1 MRRLFATFALLAPLA
16 AIGADTATE
25 QARTLFER
33 DWQWR
38 LQHQPEY
45 ATGIG
50 EHRYDATLSDLSPD
64 GLRAANAHERRM
76 LDAARAIERAE
87 LTGQDRLSYDL
98 FIDDKERKLAAAAIY
113 PYDPQPL
120 TAQDGLHI
128 RLPQIVAQ
136 MPFATEA
143 DYRNYLARIDAL
155 PAHVD
160 GLVEQMREGMRTGWV
175 APKVSMR
182 ALPALLR
189 AMRAELVDGSL
200 GAPFRRI
207 PAAIPKQTRDQLS
220 AAGPAALRTKAA
232 PALEK
237 LETFVRD
244 EYLPAARESI
254 GASSL
259 PDGAAWYAQAV
270 RNATTT
276 ELTPAEIHALGLQ
289 EVARIRTA
297 MGGAIARTGFRGS
310 VAEFLK
316 FARSDP
322 RLFYTN
328 PELLLA
334 RYRRTIA
341 RASVR
346 LPALFDSVP
355 AEPLVVRPMQQAG
368 AAQQAAAY
376 YEAGT
381 PQRSAALVVNTS
393 LLHTRPLWMIET
405 LALHEALPGHHLQV
419 ARAHEIDGLPA
430 FRRFGWN
437 VAYGEGW
444 ALYAETLGPQLGFFR
459 DPFSAFGHL
468 NDELFRAARL
478 VVDTGIH
485 AFGWSRQQALDYLNA
500 NTANAPSDNEAEVD
514 RYIARPGQALG
525 YKIGQLR
532 LQALRD
538 EARTA
543 LGLRFDQRRFH
554 SAVLDNGP
562 LPLAMLEREVKRWMA
577 AEGGAAHAAP
587 AAQAPAAVARPDKPP
602 DSAPP
607 GKPPADARPDQ
618 PPADARPGQPP
629 ANARPDMPPAHA
641 RTEKPA
647 PAGGAPGS

>member
-1 MRRLFATFALLAPLA
+1 MRRLFATFALLVPLA
-16 AIGADTATE
+16 ALGADTAGE

-45 ATGIG
+45 ATAVGD
-50 EHRYDATLSDLSPD
+50 HRYDGALSDISPD
-64 GLRAANAHERRM
+64 GLRAAIAHERGM
-76 LDAARAIERAE
+76 LDAARAIERGE

-113 PYDPQPL
+113 PFDPQPL

-155 PAHVD
+155 PAHID
-160 GLVEQMREGMRTGWV
+160 GLIEQMREGMRSGWV
-175 APKVSMR
+175 APKASVR
-182 ALPALLR
+182 AVPALLHALR
-189 AMRAELVDGSL
+189 TNLIDGPL

-207 PAAIPKQTRDQLS
+207 PATIPKEARDQLS
-220 AAGPAALRTKAA
+220 AAGPATLRAKAM

-237 LETFVRD
+237 LETFVRED
-244 EYLPAARESI
+244 YLPAARESI
-254 GASSL
+254 AASSL
-259 PDGAAWYAQAV
+259 PDGAAWYALAV
-270 RNATTT
+270 RHATTT
-276 ELTPAEIHALGLQ
+276 ELTPAEIHALGLK
-289 EVARIRTA
+289 EVARIRDA

-310 VAEFLK
+310 FAEFLK
-316 FARSDP
+316 FARTDP
-322 RLFYTN
+322 RLFYTS
-328 PELLLA
+328 PDQLLA
-334 RYRRTIA
+334 RYRRTVA
-341 RASVR
+341 RASAR
-346 LPALFDSVP
+346 LPALFDALP
-355 AEPLVVRPMQQAG
+355 AEPLVVKPMQEAG
-368 AAQQAAAY
+368 AAQQVAAY

-393 LLHTRPLWMIET
+393 LLHTRPMWMIET
-405 LALHEALPGHHLQV
+405 LALHEGLPGHHLQV
-419 ARAHEIDGLPA
+419 ARAHGIDGLPA

-468 NDELFRAARL
+468 NDELLRAARL

-500 NTANAPSDNEAEVD
+500 NTANAPSDNEVEVD

-538 EARTA
+538 QARST

-554 SAVLDNGP
+554 AAVLDNGP
-562 LPLAMLEREVKRWMA
+562 LPLAMLEREVKRWIA
-577 AEGGAAHAAP
+577 AEAAAANEAP
-587 AAQAPAAVARPDKPP
+587 AAPPPAADTRPEKPPADAQPAKSPVDARPDKPP
-602 DSAPP
+602 ADS
-607 GKPPADARPDQ
+607 RPDK
-618 PPADARPGQPP
+618 PP
-629 ANARPDMPPAHA
+629 ANARP
-641 RTEKPA
+641 
-647 PAGGAPGS
+647 GN

>member
-1 MRRLFATFALLAPLA
+1 MRRLFATFALLVPLA
-16 AIGADTATE
+16 AIGADSASE

-45 ATGIG
+45 ATSIG
-50 EHRYDATLSDLSPD
+50 DYRYDATLSDISPD
-64 GLRAANAHERRM
+64 GLRAAIAHERRM
-76 LDAARAIERAE
+76 LDAARAIERAG
-87 LTGQDRLSYDL
+87 LGGQDRLSYEL
-98 FIDDKERKLAAAAIY
+98 FIDDKERKLAAAAVY
-113 PYDPQPL
+113 PFDPQPL

-143 DYRNYLARIDAL
+143 DYRNYLGRIEAL

-182 ALPALLR
+182 AVPALLR
-189 AMRAELVDGSL
+189 AMRLELVDGPL

-207 PAAIPKQTRDQLS
+207 PAAIPKETRDQLS
-220 AAGPAALRTKAA
+220 AAGPAALRAKAA

-244 EYLPAARESI
+244 EYLPAARDSI

-310 VAEFLK
+310 IAEFLK

-322 RLFYTN
+322 RLFYTSAE
-328 PELLLA
+328 PLLA

-341 RASVR
+341 RASAR
-346 LPALFDSVP
+346 LPALFDTLP
-355 AEPLVVRPMQQAG
+355 AEPLLVKPMQQAG

-376 YEAGT
+376 YEAGS
-381 PQRSAALVVNTS
+381 PKRSAALVVNTS
-393 LLHTRPLWMIET
+393 LLHTRPMWMIET
-405 LALHEALPGHHLQV
+405 LTLHEALPGHHLQV
-419 ARAHEIDGLPA
+419 ARAHGIDGLPA

-444 ALYAETLGPQLGFFR
+444 ALYAETLGPQLGFFK

-485 AFGWSRQQALDYLNA
+485 AFGWPRQQALDYLNA
-500 NTANAPSDNEAEVD
+500 NTANPPSDNEAEVD
-514 RYIARPGQALG
+514 RYIARPAQALG

-538 EARTA
+538 KARTT

-554 SAVLDNGP
+554 AAVLDNGP
-562 LPLAMLEREVKRWMA
+562 LPLAMLEREVKRWIA
-577 AEGGAAHAAP
+577 AEAGAADDAP
-587 AAQAPAAVARPDKPP
+587 AAPPPAAARPDKPP
-602 DSAPP
+602 AAAPP
-607 GKPPADARPDQ
+607 EKPPAEARP
-618 PPADARPGQPP
+618 
-629 ANARPDMPPAHA
+629 
-641 RTEKPA
+641 EKQ
-647 PAGGAPGS
+647 